1 MNVSQGV
8 FSYDFSVPGDYLV
21 ESTVIADFNETRS
34 TDLSSRDLP
43 HMKQVPMSINDK
55 SKKAKICRSII
66 KCRLKKNCVQ
76 VITLYYIIL
85 LTGRSSESVLIGGR
99 TDGQS
104 SLWGRILKI
113 TKYLIHIILIF
124 HIYV

>member
-66 KCRLKKNCVQ
+66 KCRLKKKLRPSHQ
-76 VITLYYIIL
+76 IILYYIIDRKKQRICFNRR
-85 LTGRSSESVLIGGR
+85 TYGR
-99 TDGQS
+99 T
-104 SLWGRILKI
+104 K
-113 TKYLIHIILIF
+113 
-124 HIYV
+124 

>member
-1 MNVSQGV
+1 M

-43 HMKQVPMSINDK
+43 HMKQVLMSINNK
-55 SKKAKICRSII
+55 SKEAKICRSII

-76 VITLYYIIL
+76 VIRLYYIIL

-113 TKYLIHIILIF
+113 TKYLIRIILIF